1 MRIYGPINSGS
12 ATGGA
17 GVATSSAT
25 STTPVVGFVAAIAVR
40 YNDSPPS
47 TTDVTVAGAGTNHLA
62 LTLLTLTNANTNVV
76 KNVRH
81 AIHDDTG
88 AVITFDGTNE
98 VYDLPALADFVTVTI
113 AQSNDADS
121 VDVWLFLV

>member
-1 MRIYGPINSGS
+1 MRVYGPINSGS
-12 ATGGA
+12 ASGGA
-17 GVATSSAT
+17 GVATASAT
-25 STTPVVGFVAAIAVR
+25 TVIPIVGFVTAIAVR
-40 YNDSPPS
+40 YNDSPPA
-47 TTDVTVAGAGTNHLA
+47 TTDVTVAGAGTNHVA

-98 VYDLPALADFVTVTI
+98 VYDVPALSDFVTVTI
-113 AQSNDADS
+113 AQANNADS
-121 VDVWLFLV
+121 VDVWLFLI